1 MMNSK
6 NGVHCLR
13 VADDIPKQKLRLCVS
28 EHPFGT
34 VKRSHGAYY
43 FLCKRIQKTS
53 AEAGLSFLAFFPRLQ
68 PQWKKGQQGAK
79 RVGGEAVA
87 YNMKRAINM
96 KGGAGPCGGNEG
108 DLTPRFLP
116 IPLVST

>member
-1 MMNSK
+1 MDAKTHLIAAFEVTNHANDQQVLSAFSQKVKQDQRGSK
-6 NGVHCLR
+6 G
-13 VADDIPKQKLRLCVS
+13 
-28 EHPFGT
+28 
-34 VKRSHGAYY
+34 
-43 FLCKRIQKTS
+43 IQKTS

-96 KGGAGPCGGNEG
+96 KGVPA
-108 DLTPRFLP
+108 
-116 IPLVST
+116 LVEAMRGI